1 MNILHTA
8 DWHIGAELNG
18 VSLEPDFILFR
29 EWLIHTCIPETQADI
44 LLVSGDI
51 FDKANPSATSR
62 VLYFDSL
69 RQLLNTR
76 LQQVIIT
83 GGNHDSA
90 MTLNAPADLLRLLK
104 ISVTG
109 GVPENPDKM
118 FHAIPEEK
126 PEVLILSVPY
136 LRDGDVRLAQAGEST
151 ATKEASVRLGIQ
163 QFFHQ
168 LGQKALPYK
177 QQGIPVIAM
186 GHLFATGV
194 QTSDSERSIQVGN
207 LGGVDASAFPE
218 EYFDYVAL
226 GHIHR
231 PQRVGNS
238 DRIRY
243 SGSPVALS
251 YSERDQQKLV
261 VLLQVKD
268 GNITM
273 EEVLIPEFRKLIRVQ
288 GSYAEA
294 QQKLSALSHTNP
306 LPTLVEVRVEEPHY
320 DPALLRNL
328 STWMETTGQERKD
341 IQITRHQFQVV
352 APSAVPA
359 EKELTL
365 KKLEELKPEEVFD
378 ALLSSKLVAEEAR
391 AELMS
396 VFREL
401 LQEVQE
407 VES

>member
-29 EWLIHTCIPETQADI
+29 DWLIQTCIPETQADV

-51 FDKANPSATSR
+51 FDKANPSSASR
-62 VLYFDSL
+62 VLYFDTL
-69 RQLLNTR
+69 RKLLSTR

-90 MTLNAPADLLRLLK
+90 QTLNAPADLLRMLK
-104 ISVTG
+104 ISVVG
-109 GVPENPDKM
+109 GVPEDSDRM
-118 FHAIPEEK
+118 FHAIPEK
-126 PEVLILSVPY
+126 NPEVLILSVPY

-168 LGQKALPYK
+168 LGQRALPYK
-177 QQGIPVIAM
+177 KSGIPVIAM
-186 GHLFATGV
+186 GHLFATGAL
-194 QTSDSERSIQVGN
+194 TSDSERSIQVGN

-218 EYFDYVAL
+218 EFFDYVAL

-231 PQRVGNS
+231 PQSVGNS
-238 DRIRY
+238 GRIRY

-251 YSERDQQKLV
+251 YSEREQQKIV
-261 VLLQVKD
+261 ILLKIE
-268 GNITM
+268 GGKTGI
-273 EEVLIPEFRKLIRVQ
+273 EEVLVPEFRKLIRVQ
-288 GSYAEA
+288 GGFTEA
-294 QQKLSALSHTNP
+294 QEKLSALSHTNP
-306 LPTLVEVRVEEPHY
+306 LPALVEVRVEEREY
-320 DPALLRNL
+320 DPASLRDF
-328 STWMETTGQERKD
+328 SSWIETTGQERKD
-341 IQITRHQFQVV
+341 IQITRQQFQVV
-352 APSAVPA
+352 ADNAAPA

-365 KKLEELKPEEVFD
+365 KKLEDLKPEDVFD
-378 ALLSSKLVAEEAR
+378 ALLSTRNFADNAR
-391 AELMS
+391 EDLMI

-407 VES
+407 EES